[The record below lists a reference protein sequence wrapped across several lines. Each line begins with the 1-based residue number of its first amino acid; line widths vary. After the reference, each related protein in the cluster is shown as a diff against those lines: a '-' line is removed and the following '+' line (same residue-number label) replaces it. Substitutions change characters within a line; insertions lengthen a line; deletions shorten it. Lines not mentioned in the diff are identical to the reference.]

1 MKLVTPKVYIIA
13 KTQVQHAAVGQWLTD
28 MGVTYDFNSDSP
40 DVSEQ
45 NIWVRHNYPHVAHDG
60 ALLTTLAGK
69 RCYMSFQV
77 GAHNRNLTKVRND
90 MGEFIDNILKTGHG
104 SVTEHT
110 NYTFAIEGVS
120 RVFTAE
126 FNRHRAGM
134 AVSEGS
140 GRFISTDELTAVM
153 PLEFEPSEG
162 DSYEVIKKKERSRGL
177 VSAAYTASEHY
188 AKELRKVWADEL
200 SSGNFSIRKKLTSA
214 IRSVS
219 PLRTATGGV
228 WTGNLRAL
236 RHVFTMRCDPAA
248 ESEICHVATL
258 MLEMMM
264 QSEPELFADFEKID
278 GYYRPRYRKV

>member
-1 MKLVTPKVYIIA
+1 MKLTTPKVYIIA
-13 KTQVQHAAVGQWLTD
+13 KTQVQHTAVGQWLTD
-28 MGVTYDFNSDSP
+28 MGVTYDINTSNP
-40 DVSEQ
+40 DDAER
-45 NIWVRHNYPHVAHDG
+45 NIWVRHNYPHVASDG

-90 MGEFIDNILKTGHG
+90 MGDFIDNILNTGHG
-104 SVTEHT
+104 SVIEHT

-140 GRFISTDELTAVM
+140 GRFIATDELTAIM
-153 PLEFEPSEG
+153 PLGFEPSEG
-162 DSYEVIKKKERSRGL
+162 DSYQVIKKKERSREL
-177 VSAAYTASEHY
+177 VKAAYTASEY
-188 AKELRKVWADEL
+188 YIKELRKVWAEEL
-200 SSGNFSIRKKLTSA
+200 AGGNFGLKKKITSD

-264 QSEPELFADFEKID
+264 QSEPELFGDFEKID
-278 GYYRPRYRKV
+278 GYYKPKYRKV